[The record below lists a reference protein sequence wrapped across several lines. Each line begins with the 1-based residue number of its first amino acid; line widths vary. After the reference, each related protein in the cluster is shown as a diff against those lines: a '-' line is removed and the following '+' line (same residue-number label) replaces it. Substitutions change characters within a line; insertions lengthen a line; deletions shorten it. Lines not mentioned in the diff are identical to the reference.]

1 MGNPLPIF
9 ETQLP
14 VTTDPS
20 AMVEIFDPPMCCPTG
35 LCGPALDQNLLD
47 VNEMI
52 LSLQADGMQVERYQM
67 TSNPQKFIGN
77 DEVMRLVRERQLD
90 ALPVTLVR
98 GQIIKVGAY
107 PTLTEVRSRLNG
119 ASVS

>member
-14 VTTDPS
+14 VTPDPS